1 MPPSV
6 LPIPKTFKKTP
17 TVKRSIVPRRN
28 DTLRKTDKIKRF
40 ADITKPCPAS
50 YKFQIDKEKVLF
62 YKVDEHMDMFI
73 KHW

>member
-17 TVKRSIVPRRN
+17 TVKRSTVPRRN

-50 YKFQIDKEKVLF
+50 YKFQIDKEKVPF